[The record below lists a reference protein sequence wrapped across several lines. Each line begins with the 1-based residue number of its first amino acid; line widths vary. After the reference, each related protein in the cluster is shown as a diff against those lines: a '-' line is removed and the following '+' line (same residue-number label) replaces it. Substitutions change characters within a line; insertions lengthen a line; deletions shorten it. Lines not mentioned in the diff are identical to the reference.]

1 MKKEEQTRLLNEQY
15 TIIKDREG
23 KLSSMDYKNTKNGEA
38 ERAGQPLPYDPV
50 EIYNINQAYRKDI
63 NDAYDEIKRLEAI
76 EIEPEE
82 EDEEEVIVPKKK
94 K

>member
-38 ERAGQPLPYDPV
+38 ARAGQPLPYDPV

-82 EDEEEVIVPKKK
+82 EDEEEFIVPKKK